1 VLERRRE
8 LALLGAAGFSGR
20 QLQTLV
26 MAENLVIV
34 AAGVGI
40 GLAAA
45 LVAVGPVL
53 YARGSG
59 PPALPLAWVALVAL
73 VGLLSSLAAT
83 RSVRRLPLVPSL
95 RSE

>member
-20 QLQTLV
+20 HLQRLV
-26 MAENLVIV
+26 VAENLTVV
-34 AAGVGI
+34 AAGIGI

-45 LVAVGPVL
+45 LVAIGPVL
-53 YARGSG
+53 YARGSA
-59 PPALPLAWVALVAL
+59 PPALPLVWVVLVAV
-73 VGLLSSLAAT
+73 VGLLSSLGAT
-83 RSVRRLPLVPSL
+83 RSIRRLPLVPSL